1 MLTRG
6 YPYFFNQDRSLEAT
20 SPLPNIILVGLSGCG
35 KTSVGRIMACQ
46 FGWGFLDLDTWIEDF
61 HSDTIV
67 NIIHTKGL
75 KEFRKLESS
84 ALNNILSVK
93 NHIISLGGGALLERN
108 NRAILN
114 KLGTM
119 VWIDVS
125 TQIIARRFLRSKA
138 LLDKRPLL
146 CNQLES
152 GVDSNRFQFKSLC
165 DKLEVLLAERKVWFN
180 RSKLMVKADYLTAEL
195 CALRIRYLVRN
206 Y

>member
-1 MLTRG
+1 MA
-6 YPYFFNQDRSLEAT
+6 PS
-20 SPLPNIILVGLSGCG
+20 LPNIVLVGLSGCG
-35 KTSVGRIMACQ
+35 KTSVGKIMACQ
-46 FGWGFLDLDTWIEDF
+46 FGWGFLDLDAWIEDF

-75 KEFRKLESS
+75 KEFRKLESI
-84 ALNNILSVK
+84 ALNKILSVK
-93 NHIISLGGGALLERN
+93 NHIISLGGGTLLERN
-108 NRAILN
+108 NRAIVN
-114 KLGTM
+114 KLGTV

-125 TQIIARRFLRSKA
+125 TQIIARRFLKSKA

-146 CNQLES
+146 CDRS
-152 GVDSNRFQFKSLC
+152 GSDIDSNCFQFKSLC